1 MVTPDP
7 SRAPGA
13 PVGPDLAA
21 MRHEYGAQGLDEAAA
36 GSDPYPLFDRWL
48 ADAVAAGITEPNAM
62 ALATSTIDGIPSVRV
77 VLLKGLDRAGAVFY
91 TNYESRKGVELIAN
105 PRASAT
111 LLWHDLARQVRLEG
125 GVEKVSPEESDAYFA
140 VRPEGGR
147 ISAAASPQS
156 RVVADRAEL
165 ERRWA
170 EAAEAGTTGTR
181 PESWGGFRI
190 VIESFEFWQGR
201 RNRLHDR
208 IRFRRDGAEWVR
220 DRLAP

>member
-1 MVTPDP
+1 MP
-7 SRAPGA
+7 
-13 PVGPDLAA
+13 GPDLAA
-21 MRHEYGAQGLDEAAA
+21 MRHEYGAQGLDEASA
-36 GSDPYPLFDRWL
+36 GADPHALFDRWL

-62 ALATSTIDGIPSVRV
+62 ALATSTRDGVPSVRV

-91 TNYESRKGVELIAN
+91 TNYDSRKGVELVEN

-111 LLWHDLARQVRLEG
+111 LLWHDLSRQVRLEG
-125 GVEKVSPEESDAYFA
+125 SVEKVSPEESDAYFA

-170 EAAEAGTTGTR
+170 EAAEAGAGTTGTR

-190 VIESFEFWQGR
+190 VVESFEFWQGR

-208 IRFRRDGAEWVR
+208 IRFRRDGADWVR